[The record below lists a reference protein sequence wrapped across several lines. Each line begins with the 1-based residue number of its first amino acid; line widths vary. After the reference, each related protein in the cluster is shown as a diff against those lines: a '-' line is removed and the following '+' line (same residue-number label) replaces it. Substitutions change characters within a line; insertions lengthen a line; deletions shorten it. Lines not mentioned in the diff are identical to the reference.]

1 MPRPRR
7 VFLCSALLG
16 ASVLL
21 TACAKKPSEAQ
32 CDEFADHFVKLLE
45 ESRDKPDS
53 RIKKLANDQ
62 RDKVVEACVSE
73 GSVAEV
79 ECVLAQTSIAAVESN
94 CK

>member
-1 MPRPRR
+1 M
-7 VFLCSALLG
+7 
-16 ASVLL
+16 LL
-21 TACAKKPSEAQ
+21 TACGKKPTEAQ

-45 ESRDKPDS
+45 ESREKPDS

-62 RDKVVEACVSE
+62 RDKVIEACVSE

-79 ECVLAQTSIAAVESN
+79 ECVMAQTSIAAVEAN